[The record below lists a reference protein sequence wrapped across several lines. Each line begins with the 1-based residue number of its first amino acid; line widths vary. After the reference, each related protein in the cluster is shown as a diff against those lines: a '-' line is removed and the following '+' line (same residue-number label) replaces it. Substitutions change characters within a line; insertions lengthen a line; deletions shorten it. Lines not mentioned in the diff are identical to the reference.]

1 MKDLASFIIN
11 HSIPN
16 LIKDL
21 VNGDI
26 ILPCES
32 KSLGELFH
40 AHGINMRY
48 IGRVCNSIQ
57 KESHAFLH
65 VLLERIMLS
74 KCVKHFLRE
83 SLAKMDSAFYAET
96 IAYIFNSIFSPIHII
111 EKMDSSSDYPPQQ
124 KTNNHVPV
132 SESHNI
138 EYESPPLEFSPS
150 QNLQKQLDDLL
161 GQKPKQVWDRLREIC
176 SRRYLY
182 ELPEKI
188 KDFKPFQHRLT
199 KLATLRDVCLSTGI
213 ILECKEYNLTNERG
227 GSLRNV
233 DYNLPFKADDIFD
246 MVPILKHLDPAC
258 EDAKSQIELVRN
270 IE

>member
-1 MKDLASFIIN
+1 
-11 HSIPN
+11 
-16 LIKDL
+16 
-21 VNGDI
+21 
-26 ILPCES
+26 
-32 KSLGELFH
+32 
-40 AHGINMRY
+40 MRY

-65 VLLERIMLS
+65 VLLERIMLA

-96 IAYIFNSIFSPIHII
+96 IAYVFNSIFSPIHII
-111 EKMDSSSDYPPQQ
+111 EKMDSDNNSPPQQ
-124 KTNNHVPV
+124 QANHPVPV
-132 SESHNI
+132 SERTRI
-138 EYESPPLEFSPS
+138 DYESPPLEFSTS

-161 GQKPKQVWDRLREIC
+161 AQKPQKVWDRLREIC

-227 GSLRNV
+227 GGGSLRNT
-233 DYNLPFKADDIFD
+233 DYILPFKADDIFD

-258 EDAKSQIELVRN
+258 EDAKSQIELV
-270 IE
+270 